1 MGTFRVTGKI
11 RVTGRVRVS
20 GLDRLKRRLATKG
33 PGTSP
38 VRDPRSAT

>member
-20 GLDRLKRRLATKG
+20 GLDRLRRRRAAKD
-33 PGTSP
+33 PSP
-38 VRDPRSAT
+38 SAARDPRSAT